1 VSPEIHIDENIADID
16 LYLDGASL
24 IYTTSFDSNHVRTLI
39 HSSLGIQSLLKREIV
54 RHNVIDRDKILIPP
68 NWDSWGKIRI
78 LREGFQ
84 METVANAWSVEIQT
98 PPEAE
103 FDASTAKPV
112 ANGDVKAED
121 PDSKTAPGEET
132 SVSIF
137 TSSLP
142 NPTARSKPYIPSTS
156 ANDIVT
162 VADTQT
168 FLAEQAQ
175 VLETLRQEDERADR
189 RARKGAPPSTGGGSL
204 TPIDGDDSA
213 GRTRSSEQS
222 GPYNINVGGIQVD
235 AEEVTRRIRER
246 EAERDGNRT
255 PRKEAGASGQG
266 SGVATPDGGKMQNE
280 ALASYF
286 AGLMKKAKG
295 TSESPK
301 VGSGSGLAA
310 ER

>member
-1 VSPEIHIDENIADID
+1 MSPEIHIDENIADID